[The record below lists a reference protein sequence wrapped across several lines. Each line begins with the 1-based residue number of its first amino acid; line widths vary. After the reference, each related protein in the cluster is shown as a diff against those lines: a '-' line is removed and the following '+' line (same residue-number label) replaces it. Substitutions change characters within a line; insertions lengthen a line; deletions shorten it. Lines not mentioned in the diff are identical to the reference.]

1 MMIDTVLTPVRGEQV
16 HVKIPALDF
25 TLAARGDFE
34 RARAERHRRQSG
46 WTAQTFQR
54 ATVNGVHLPFINLH
68 RRSATGSDRVEQK
81 QSARLVRQD
90 RNRSYRRQRSGVLL
104 ALHAR
109 NE

>member
-46 WTAQTFQR
+46 WTAQTFLR
-54 ATVNGVHLPFINLH
+54 AAVNGVHLPFINLH
-68 RRSATGSDRVEQK
+68 RTSAKGGDRVDQK
-81 QSARLVRQD
+81 QSAGVMRQD
-90 RNRSYRRQRSGVLL
+90 RTLYEGCQRAG
-104 ALHAR
+104 
-109 NE
+109 